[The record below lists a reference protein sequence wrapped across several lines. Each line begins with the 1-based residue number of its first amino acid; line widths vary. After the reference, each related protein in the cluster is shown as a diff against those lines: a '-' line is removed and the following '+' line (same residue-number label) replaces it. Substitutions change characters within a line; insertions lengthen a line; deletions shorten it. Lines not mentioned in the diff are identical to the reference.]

1 MNLVFLSS
9 YSPFEELTGA
19 LAAGAEYAMR
29 RVAERLTARG
39 HRVVYVTL
47 HDGEER
53 RAQVGGVEVRLLSR
67 KATKAGENGPES
79 SPGLLDR
86 FRLAI
91 WRRRF
96 RGVAAVPSKQSA
108 SFGRDARYRRWALR
122 KQLHAIAK
130 EVRADLIH
138 CNSSLPDPLAS
149 ALAGGDLGVPVVVR
163 VGGRY
168 WYLRHRR
175 MSSDVARHVYVEQ
188 LRFAFGNV
196 DCLAFNGHSLR
207 ECSLRYLDELGIQAA
222 SEQVVLDSGVAAPTN
237 DLRQAAGALAN
248 ALDGGPPLIA
258 CVGKLKSD
266 SKRQDVLIRAVSL
279 LPDGVRLALAGDGPT
294 RESLQELARQE
305 GVAERILF
313 LGNLQRSEVFLLL
326 ARADVFA
333 HATDFEGSSK
343 AVAEAMVASK
353 AVVASDIPAL
363 REHIRHDDNG
373 LLAANEPA
381 AFAHQLTRLLGD
393 RELAGR
399 LGASA
404 RSYAELHFDPER
416 RAGEYELLFS
426 RLVERRRRGAV
437 RSLA

>member
-1 MNLVFLSS
+1 MPLNLVFLSS

-29 RVAERLTARG
+29 RAAERLAARG

-47 HDGEER
+47 HDGEAR
-53 RAQVGGVEVRLLSR
+53 RAQVGGVDVRVLSR
-67 KATKAGENGPES
+67 GAMRAGENGPES

-91 WRRRF
+91 WRRRS
-96 RGVAAVPSKQSA
+96 RL
-108 SFGRDARYRRWALR
+108 FGCDARYRRWALR

-138 CNSSLPDPLAS
+138 CNSSLPDPLAG

-168 WYLRHRR
+168 WYLRHQR
-175 MSSDVARHVYVEQ
+175 MSSDVARHLYVEQ
-188 LRFAFGNV
+188 LRFVFGNV
-196 DCLAFNGHSLR
+196 DCLAFNGESLR
-207 ECSLRYLDELGIQAA
+207 ECCLSYLQELGIEAA
-222 SEQVVLDSGVAAPTN
+222 GEQVILDSGVAAPA
-237 DLRQAAGALAN
+237 DGASRAAGALAN
-248 ALDGGPPLIA
+248 ALDEGSPLIA

-266 SKRQDVLIRAVSL
+266 SKRQDVLIRAVAL
-279 LPDGVRLALAGDGPT
+279 LPDGARLALAGDGPT

-305 GVAERILF
+305 GVADRVLF

-343 AVAEAMVASK
+343 AVAEAMVAAK
-353 AVVASDIPAL
+353 PVVASDIPAL

-381 AFAHQLTRLLGD
+381 AFAQQLTRLLGD
-393 RELAGR
+393 RDLAGR

-404 RSYAELHFDPER
+404 RSYAAFHFDPER
-416 RAGEYELLFS
+416 RAGEYEQLFS
-426 RLVERRRRGAV
+426 RLVERRRRGVA
-437 RSLA
+437 RWLA